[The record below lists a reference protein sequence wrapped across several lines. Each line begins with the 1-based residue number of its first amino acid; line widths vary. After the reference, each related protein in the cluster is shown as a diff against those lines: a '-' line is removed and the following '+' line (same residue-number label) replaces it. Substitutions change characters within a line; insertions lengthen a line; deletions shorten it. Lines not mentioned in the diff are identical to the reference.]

1 MSSRSATGAG
11 NKPRALNANTVFS
24 GRNTAT
30 AGAAG
35 GGKGNEGKYG
45 ILALGSTKNIVRR
58 MPPPA
63 SLPSLK
69 AEHDRDPNIVIVPQ
83 GGTGWTKPTTPTGK
97 TAPSG
102 APLLDPGNR
111 KHSAGELTTKT
122 DCSTPY
128 SRISSSAITATSGN
142 DLRPNWARPAGNSS
156 SGSDIQSSISNVS
169 EPQPPPSVQSE
180 LKLQSLSQSQQTSRE
195 QQKSDR
201 DFPTLAAAA
210 NNKFQ
215 VLPEKNKKPGETEF
229 VFPFVP
235 QPQPVRYIGAS
246 GPKSNVERKLPQR
259 YCGGT
264 VAQNPNQSSAQKYNV
279 LQRIAKI
286 SMDQQEKKPLIQESQ
301 PTISDNFK
309 EPQPPPFVQPEL
321 DLQSLSQSQQTSREQ
336 QKSDR
341 DFPTLAGAPSNKF
354 QDLSSEHPK
363 NAEESAEFVFPFAPQ
378 PQPLLQRYYGAPVA
392 QNPNQSS
399 AQKYNVLQRGARVST
414 DREQPEKKH
423 SARPPN
429 TNAASNEPQPPP
441 SVQPELDLKSLSQ
454 SQQTSREQQKSD
466 RDFPTLAGAP
476 SNKFQD
482 LSSEH
487 PKNAEENAE
496 FVFPFAPQPQPL
508 LQRYYGAPVAQNPN
522 QSSAQKYNV
531 LQRGARVSTDREQP
545 EKKHSARPPNT
556 NAGANVTSFG
566 NADHWNPPSI
576 CGELESHWDD
586 PLPFR
591 KPSERSLFN
600 RRNKDQFGT
609 RPTSTSDVKEKG
621 SIPREFV
628 NSRNKRG
635 RSTHAKGERERT
647 FVRSGVKP
655 NSSSVVQEKHDEK
668 PFACNSNETG
678 DSFSNIG
685 EFHAEDYNCL
695 LDQQKKSKSFTDS
708 TEKKKNTQRMRGV
721 KSMVGSSSR
730 SGDTEH
736 GNNTERNGAKT
747 KRRTTTKQPQPPP
760 SAQPEL
766 NLQSLSQ
773 SQQNSREQRKS
784 DRDSMRGSNSRNGG
798 TEHENNSE
806 RNGARAKRRTTTK
819 RTPEKD
825 FCEEPQSPPS
835 VQPELDLQSLSQSQ
849 QTSREQQKSDRDSIR
864 GSNSRSGGT
873 EHGNNSERNGAKAKR
888 RTTKQPQSPPSAH
901 NQPELNL
908 QSLSQSQQ
916 NSREQRKSDR
926 DSMRV
931 SNSRSGGTEHGNN
944 SQRNGA
950 KPKRRTTTK
959 QPQPPPAVQPELDLQ
974 SLSQSQQ
981 TSREQQ
987 KSDCDFPTLAGGPS
1001 NKFQDLSS
1009 EHPKNAEE
1017 SAEFVFPFAPQP
1029 QPLLQRYYGA
1039 PVAQNSNQKPQ
1050 PPPSVQPELDL
1061 QSLSQSQQ
1069 TSREQQK
1076 SDRDF
1081 PTLAG
1086 APSNKFQDLSSEHPK
1101 NAEESAEFVFP
1112 FAPQPQPL
1120 FQRYYGA
1127 PVAQNSYQ
1135 KPQPPPSVQP
1145 ELDLQSLSQSQ
1156 QTSREQQKSDRDFPT
1171 LAGAPSNKFQ
1181 DLSSEHPKNAEESAE
1196 FVFPFA
1202 PQPQPLFQR
1211 YYGAP
1216 VAQNSNQTSAQ
1227 KYNVLQRGAR
1237 VSTDREQP
1245 EKKHSARPPSTN
1257 AASTHMLNL
1266 RPDSDSP
1273 TLISNANHFVGS
1285 LYGRQ
1290 PQQLSHSQRA
1300 GIIDFSMFPPPP
1312 VPNRSVR
1319 KTSLF
1324 GAERLIQPPPTTFGP
1339 LQPMSAATGTML
1351 GAHQHQ
1357 NATIPFGVFQP
1368 SAPPPPHHHH
1378 PSQFAVAPP
1387 QIGIYGYGAPPP
1399 Q

>member
-69 AEHDRDPNIVIVPQ
+69 AEHDRDPNIVIIPQ

-97 TAPSG
+97 TAPTG

-156 SGSDIQSSISNVS
+156 SGSDMQSSISNVS
-169 EPQPPPSVQSE
+169 EPQPPATVQSE

-301 PTISDNFK
+301 PTFSDNFK
-309 EPQPPPFVQPEL
+309 EPQPPPSVQPEL
-321 DLQSLSQSQQTSREQ
+321 NLQSLSQSQQTSREQ

-341 DFPTLAGAPSNKF
+341 DFPSLAGAPSNKF

-363 NAEESAEFVFPFAPQ
+363 NAEESTEFVFPFAPQ

-392 QNPNQSS
+392 QNSNQSS

-423 SARPPN
+423 SARPPS
-429 TNAASNEPQPPP
+429 TNAAS
-441 SVQPELDLKSLSQ
+441 
-454 SQQTSREQQKSD
+454 
-466 RDFPTLAGAP
+466 
-476 SNKFQD
+476 
-482 LSSEH
+482 
-487 PKNAEENAE
+487 
-496 FVFPFAPQPQPL
+496 
-508 LQRYYGAPVAQNPN
+508 
-522 QSSAQKYNV
+522 
-531 LQRGARVSTDREQP
+531 
-545 EKKHSARPPNT
+545 
-556 NAGANVTSFG
+556 NVTSFG

-576 CGELESHWDD
+576 CGEFESHWDD

-647 FVRSGVKP
+647 FVRSGGKP
-655 NSSSVVQEKHDEK
+655 NSSSAVQEKHDEK

-747 KRRTTTKQPQPPP
+747 KRRTTTKQPQSPP
-760 SAQPEL
+760 SAHNQPEL

-773 SQQNSREQRKS
+773 SQQNSREQRKG
-784 DRDSMRGSNSRNGG
+784 DRDSMRGSNSRSGG
-798 TEHENNSE
+798 TEHENNSQ
-806 RNGARAKRRTTTK
+806 RNGAKAKRRTTTK

-825 FCEEPQSPPS
+825 FCEE
-835 VQPELDLQSLSQSQ
+835 
-849 QTSREQQKSDRDSIR
+849 
-864 GSNSRSGGT
+864 
-873 EHGNNSERNGAKAKR
+873 
-888 RTTKQPQSPPSAH
+888 PQSPPSAH

-916 NSREQRKSDR
+916 NSREQRKGDR
-926 DSMRV
+926 DSMRG
-931 SNSRSGGTEHGNN
+931 SNSRSGGTEHENN

-950 KPKRRTTTK
+950 KAKRRTTTK
-959 QPQPPPAVQPELDLQ
+959 QPQPPPSVQPELNLQ

-987 KSDCDFPTLAGGPS
+987 KSDRDFPSLAGAPS

-1050 PPPSVQPELDL
+1050 PPPSVQPELNL
-1061 QSLSQSQQ
+1061 QSLSQNLQ
-1069 TSREQQK
+1069 TS
-1076 SDRDF
+1076 DF
-1081 PTLAG
+1081 PSLAG

-1101 NAEESAEFVFP
+1101 NAEESTEFVFP

-1120 FQRYYGA
+1120 LQRYYGA

-1145 ELDLQSLSQSQ
+1145 ELNLQSLSQSQ
-1156 QTSREQQKSDRDFPT
+1156 QTSREQQKSDRDFPS

-1181 DLSSEHPKNAEESAE
+1181 DLSSEHPKNAEESAD

-1202 PQPQPLFQR
+1202 PQPQPLLQR

-1216 VAQNSNQTSAQ
+1216 VAQNSNQSSAQ

-1324 GAERLIQPPPTTFGP
+1324 GAERLIQVPPPTTFGP

-1368 SAPPPPHHHH
+1368 SAPPPSHHHH
-1378 PSQFAVAPP
+1378 PSQFAVAPA